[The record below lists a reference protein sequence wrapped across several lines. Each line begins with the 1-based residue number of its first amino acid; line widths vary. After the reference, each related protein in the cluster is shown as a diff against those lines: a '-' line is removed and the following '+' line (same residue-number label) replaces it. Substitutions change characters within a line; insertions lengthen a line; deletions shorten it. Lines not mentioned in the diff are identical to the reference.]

1 MSAPSGRTHPG
12 GTRALLTRL
21 AGLVITY
28 LLMGAA
34 LFLSAGR
41 LDWTDAWIFLIA
53 YFLVA
58 AATQVWL
65 TKTNPDL
72 AEERSQWGPNTKA
85 WDKWIVPANG
95 LLLFA
100 LLAVIGLDA
109 GRFEWSHVPGVA
121 RVAALFG
128 FVPAFGLPV
137 LASRANAFLAST
149 VRIQEERGHAVVST
163 GPYAFIRH
171 PMYAG
176 MILYDVCL
184 PLLLGSWVGLAV
196 SAVMILM
203 VLVRTTLEDRTLQ
216 AELPGYR
223 EYAKCVRFRLLPG
236 VW

>member
-1 MSAPSGRTHPG
+1 
-12 GTRALLTRL
+12 
-21 AGLVITY
+21 
-28 LLMGAA
+28 
-34 LFLSAGR
+34 
-41 LDWTDAWIFLIA
+41 
-53 YFLVA
+53 
-58 AATQVWL
+58 
-65 TKTNPDL
+65 
-72 AEERSQWGPNTKA
+72 
-85 WDKWIVPANG
+85 
-95 LLLFA
+95 
-100 LLAVIGLDA
+100 
-109 GRFEWSHVPGVA
+109 
-121 RVAALFG
+121 
-128 FVPAFGLPV
+128 VPAFSLPV

-176 MILYDVCL
+176 MILYDVCV

-223 EYAKCVRFRLLPG
+223 EYAKGVRFRLLPG